1 MLLILGHSYAAHLES
16 RVALDNRMQ
25 AIGWRGARV
34 SDEHFQR
41 WAIQQAL
48 QRQPQR
54 VALLVGGNDLSQP
67 QFRQRSFIQQLH
79 QLCLGLL
86 AAGAEGIVVFSIM
99 PRDRMRDGDV
109 SRNTYRHRRH
119 LCNKSSARN
128 SDTRL
133 SSATSFPHRLGFWAG
148 TGFTHLRMGGWSWS
162 PPSRRMPNHKL
173 SIGW

>member
-119 LCNKSSARN
+119 LCNKI
-128 SDTRL
+128 L
-133 SSATSFPHRLGFWAG
+133 SKKFRHAPILCHKFSPSLGFLGRDGVHPSAN
-148 TGFTHLRMGGWSWS
+148 GW
-162 PPSRRMPNHKL
+162 MELVAAL
-173 SIGW
+173 SAYA